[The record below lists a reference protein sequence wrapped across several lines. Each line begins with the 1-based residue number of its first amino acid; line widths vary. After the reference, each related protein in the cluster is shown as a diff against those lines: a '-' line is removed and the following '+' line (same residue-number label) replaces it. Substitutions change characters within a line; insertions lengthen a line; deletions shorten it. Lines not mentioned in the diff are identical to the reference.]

1 MPVIRSGPSFVK
13 IGMGHSGFYSPGTR
27 GRIRRDGVAV
37 ADTLLVARRMPKP
50 DMTAQKTDQAEID
63 RLNDL
68 MSRVARQRDRQ
79 AFVALFQHFAPR
91 LKSFLLRA
99 GMEVG
104 AAEETIQDV
113 MVTVWHRAE
122 SFDPAQ
128 AAVSTWI
135 FAIARN
141 RRIDRLRRDRRPTI
155 DPNDP
160 ALVPDEADGSVETML
175 VEERAAELHRAIRE
189 LPPEQAD
196 LLRMAYFEDKAHSA
210 IAAERQLPL
219 GTVKSRLRLA
229 VARLRKLMA
238 GGLEGETA

>member
-1 MPVIRSGPSFVK
+1 M
-13 IGMGHSGFYSPGTR
+13 T
-27 GRIRRDGVAV
+27 AEL
-37 ADTLLVARRMPKP
+37 ADTTEV
-50 DMTAQKTDQAEID
+50 D

-68 MSRVARQRDRQ
+68 LLRVARQRDRQ

-113 MVTVWHRAE
+113 MVTVWQRAE
-122 SFDPAQ
+122 QFDPSL
-128 AAVSTWI
+128 AAAGTWI

-141 RRIDRLRRDRRPTI
+141 RRIDRLRRDRRPSI
-155 DPNDP
+155 DLEDP
-160 ALVPDEADGSVETML
+160 ALTPDAEDGAMETLL
-175 VEERAAELHRAIRE
+175 VEERAALLHRAIRE

-210 IAAERQLPL
+210 IAAERRLPL

-229 VARLRKLMA
+229 LARLRKVMA
-238 GGLEGETA
+238 GDAWGEQA